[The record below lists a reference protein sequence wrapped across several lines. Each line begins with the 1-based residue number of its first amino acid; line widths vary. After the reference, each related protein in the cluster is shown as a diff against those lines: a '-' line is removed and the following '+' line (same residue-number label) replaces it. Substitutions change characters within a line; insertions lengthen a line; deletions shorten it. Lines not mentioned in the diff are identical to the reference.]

1 LPDPQRNLV
10 RFRERKKDSSSNWRC
25 WHHCVAIRI
34 LMSGEIARSV
44 EELNPLPRERERFGK
59 SCTDNRRRIEEISMI
74 KGKELWFNLLRY

>member
-1 LPDPQRNLV
+1 
-10 RFRERKKDSSSNWRC
+10 
-25 WHHCVAIRI
+25 
-34 LMSGEIARSV
+34 MSGEIARSV